1 MDANTP
7 TDSASA
13 QTPQRYRWVWRVC
26 WVLLLVM
33 FVAVLYLVMTMEPAL
48 YSPAEAVRTNDEY
61 KERMNPPRL
70 SEIETKAP
78 DAVMPQVTVTTNQ
91 QGRVRIEYPVSSD
104 KRKDVVGFTLHRIE
118 PGETVQLGDV
128 TASLKRIG
136 YAWVPP
142 GTNQYYSKVS
152 AQFYGT
158 DLQPMT
164 DAELASE
171 LPNTWDRKM
180 NCRANQPAF
189 RFDLEM
195 KGGAWKF
202 VGAKVYDARTHFTLT
217 SGLTTQSMGDT
228 NYKIGMD
235 PYIWHAAPVELV
247 VDVVV
252 GPVEVE
258 EIRPLAGE
266 SFTVGASRYQL
277 VYAGDDP
284 SGGLY
289 SHGNDSKTGYVELG
303 PALTTN
309 STKQPTC
316 VLIFH
321 ATPPAA
327 QTVFKIEYLDAE
339 GKEIESEGS
348 SWSGAQIIQ
357 RKKGAVTD
365 IQTIRVHKY
374 GRGHRLVFRLPYL
387 PGLPPEN
394 QKVDNL
400 FEVRVPVLRFNRDY
414 EQAEYIRCMTQL
426 SLPYISR
433 PSLPPGAYPRWLTNA
448 TVAEVLEDYRQV
460 MGVTNYFYVDRE
472 KLTIEKGDRDW
483 LQQVQEKV
491 KKTWKRLMGP

>member
-1 MDANTP
+1 MDETTP

-13 QTPQRYRWVWRVC
+13 PQPRRYRWVWRVC
-26 WVLLLVM
+26 WVLLAVM

-48 YSPAEAVRTNDEY
+48 YSPAAAVRTNDEY

-70 SEIETKAP
+70 SDIGTKAP

-91 QGRVRIEYPVSSD
+91 QGRVRIEYPIASD
-104 KRKDVVGFTLHRIE
+104 KRVEVVGFTVHRIE
-118 PGETVQLGDV
+118 AGETVQLGAV
-128 TASLKRIG
+128 SASLKRIG
-136 YAWVPP
+136 HVWVPP
-142 GTNQYYSKVS
+142 GTNTQYNLP
-152 AQFYGT
+152 AQFYGP
-158 DLQPMT
+158 DFQPLS
-164 DAELASE
+164 DAELIAE
-171 LPNTWDRKM
+171 MPNKWDRTM
-180 NCRANQPAF
+180 NCRTVQPAY
-189 RFDLEM
+189 RFDLEL

-202 VGAKVYDARTHFTLT
+202 VGANLYDARTHT
-217 SGLTTQSMGDT
+217 GLTFGWSGQKMGDT
-228 NYKIGMD
+228 IYKIGLD
-235 PYIWHAAPVELV
+235 PFIWHAAPVELV

-303 PALTTN
+303 PPSTTN
-309 STKQPTC
+309 SAKKPTC

-327 QTVFKIEYLDAE
+327 QSVFHIDYLDAE
-339 GKEIESEGS
+339 GKEIDSAGT

-357 RKKGAVTD
+357 GKKGTVAD
-365 IQTIRVHKY
+365 IKTIRVHKY

-394 QKVDNL
+394 QHVDNL
-400 FEVRVPVLRFNRDY
+400 FEVRVPVLRFDRDY
-414 EQAEYIRCMTQL
+414 QQAEYIRRMTQM

-433 PSLPPGAYPRWLTNA
+433 QNLPPGTYPRLLTHA
-448 TVAEVLEDYRQV
+448 TVAEVLEDYRQA
-460 MGVTNYFYVDRE
+460 MGVTNYFYVDQE

-491 KKTWKRLMGP
+491 MKTWKKLTGP